1 MNLIIHFKTSTTSF
15 GRTLSMRIVKS
26 KKEPPTL
33 YCNLIQLIVLVDSG
47 GLQGKVSPHFPV
59 APCLENSASVPC
71 LECKYITT
79 LCMLVPF
86 FFSIALVPQTSRL
99 RHCLIVP
106 YLPVMLQ
113 DKRKTIQTTEA
124 LFTRDLPS
132 AITNKIP
139 TSCLFFKTGIS

>member
-1 MNLIIHFKTSTTSF
+1 M
-15 GRTLSMRIVKS
+15 
-26 KKEPPTL
+26 
-33 YCNLIQLIVLVDSG
+33 DSG

-86 FFSIALVPQTSRL
+86 LFSIALVPQTSRL

-139 TSCLFFKTGIS
+139 TSCLFFKTGISWLFDDDENDTLIQRCDWSSACKTHLYDLWGPRKAIFLI